1 MALTSK
7 QENFCLEY
15 IKCGNATEAYRRS
28 YNTAKM
34 KSETIN
40 KRASEQLASGDIA
53 GRLKELGKPVVEAAQ
68 VSAKQVI
75 DELARIAFFDV
86 GLLYNDDGTLK
97 EMTQLDSNI
106 TRAIHSTKSRIE
118 KQGQDK
124 EDWAEIKE
132 IRAHD
137 KLKALE
143 LLGKTIALFTDNTKV
158 EHSGEVLVKKGLAD
172 FYGEAT

>member
-1 MALTSK
+1 MKPLTQK
-7 QENFCLEY
+7 QENFCLERM
-15 IKCGNATEAYRRS
+15 KDGNATRAYRAVYSVKNMSEASIAQAVNDLIKNPKIVLR
-28 YNTAKM
+28 M
-34 KSETIN
+34 KEIG
-40 KRASEQLASGDIA
+40 A
-53 GRLKELGKPVVEAAQ
+53 PVVEAAQ

-97 EMTQLDSNI
+97 EITQLDSNI
-106 TRAIHSTKSRIE
+106 TRAIHSTKQRIE

-132 IRAHD
+132 IRTHD

-143 LLGKTIALFTDNTKV
+143 LLGKTIALFTDKH
-158 EHSGEVLVKKGLAD
+158 EHSGTLSLKD
-172 FYGEAT
+172 FVEQRKQ

>member
-1 MALTSK
+1 MSLTQK

-15 IKCGNATEAYRRS
+15 IKCGNASEAYRRA
-28 YNTAKM
+28 YNAEKM
-34 KSETIN
+34 KDTTITE
-40 KRASEQLASGDIA
+40 RASRLIKEYNISA
-53 GRLKELGKPVVEAAQ
+53 RLKELGTPVVEAAQ

-75 DELARIAFFDV
+75 EELARIAFFDV
-86 GLLYNDDGTLK
+86 GQLYNEDGTLK

-106 TRAIHSTKSRIE
+106 TRAIHSTKQRIE

-132 IRAHD
+132 IRTHD

-143 LLGKTIALFTDNTKV
+143 LLGKTIALFTDKTQT
-158 EHSGEVLVKKGLAD
+158 ELSGVVGVTFQIDLGNESN
-172 FYGEAT
+172 